1 MHDFLRE
8 RRVCTNVVT
17 TRGGTKFFNLP
28 VHFQEPLAQQV
39 LTVSDLQG
47 FLVRWA
53 RGFTLGRSMIR
64 TRALPPPPPQSGYR
78 RSGCPSRSLLDW
90 IIRLRGVPRRSGW
103 HWDLLV
109 QHRLHRLR
117 ETTNVLD
124 ELVEL
129 LRIHCG
135 YRRGLSHRGRSR
147 DRRTRRG
154 SSRGSRRAPRR
165 SPSGGHF
172 LFPEKEY

>member
-1 MHDFLRE
+1 MKQHHGPEGPQVINRIRSSIVAFQLRELEGRWNRFLHDFLRE
-8 RRVCTNVVT
+8 RRVCTNVIT
-17 TRGGTKFFNLP
+17 TRGGTKFFNSP
-28 VHFQEPLAQQV
+28 VHFREPLAQQV
-39 LTVSDLQG
+39 LPVSDLQG

-64 TRALPPPPPQSGYR
+64 TRALPPPPLQSGYR
-78 RSGCPSRSLLDW
+78 RSGCPGRSLLDW

-117 ETTNVLD
+117 ETANVLD

-135 YRRGLSHRGRSR
+135 Y
-147 DRRTRRG
+147 
-154 SSRGSRRAPRR
+154 
-165 SPSGGHF
+165 
-172 LFPEKEY
+172 